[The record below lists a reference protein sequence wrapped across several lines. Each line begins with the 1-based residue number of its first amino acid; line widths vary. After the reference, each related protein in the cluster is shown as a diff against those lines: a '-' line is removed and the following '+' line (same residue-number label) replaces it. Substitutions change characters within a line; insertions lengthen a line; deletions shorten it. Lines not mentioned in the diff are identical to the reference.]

1 MTNSDIHQDKVRFC
15 GSQHNNVQQYIAR
28 SYDRIEVN
36 GVYIGVIESGTT
48 AQHAPVLVLL
58 HGFTG
63 SATSWGTLLDDL
75 AISGMRI
82 IALDLLG
89 HGQSDAPEDPQRY
102 RIEHC
107 QADLIGILQTLGIK
121 RGEAILLGYS
131 MGGRIAL
138 YCAFSYYFRALI
150 LESASPGLATF
161 AERAQRRA
169 NDDALAERIE
179 REGIEAFIDYW
190 EQLPLFASQRNLPI
204 AYRNAQRAQRLNNRA
219 HGLANSLRG
228 VGTAVQPSL
237 YQRLPELTLPVLLI
251 TGELD
256 SKFCTIGQR
265 MAQQLPQAQ
274 LQIVSDAGHT
284 VHLEQPERFAALV
297 QKFCTDQLC

>member
-1 MTNSDIHQDKVRFC
+1 MDNRDILEYRY
-15 GSQHNNVQQYIAR
+15 NNVQKSINR
-28 SYDRIEVN
+28 SYNRMEVN
-36 GVYIGVIESGTT
+36 GVHLGIIQSDVH

-75 AISGMRI
+75 ARPGMRI
-82 IALDLLG
+82 ITLDLLG
-89 HGQSDAPEDPQRY
+89 HGKSDAPEDPQRY
-102 RIEHC
+102 HIEHC
-107 QADLIGILQTLGIK
+107 QTDIIGLLQTLGIK
-121 RGEAILLGYS
+121 QREAILLGYS

-138 YCAFSYYFRALI
+138 YCAFSHYFRALI

-161 AERAQRRA
+161 TERAQRRA
-169 NDDALAERIE
+169 SDEALAERIE
-179 REGIEAFIDYW
+179 REGIEAFVDYW
-190 EQLPLFASQRNLPI
+190 EQLPLFASQRKLPI
-204 AYRNAQRAQRLNNRA
+204 EHRNAQRAQRLNNRV

-228 VGTAVQPSL
+228 IGTAVQPPL

-256 SKFCTIGQR
+256 GKFCTIGQR

-274 LQIVSDAGHT
+274 LQIVPDAGHT
-284 VHLEQPERFAALV
+284 VHLEQPERFATLVHQFCAAL
-297 QKFCTDQLC
+297 LC

>member
-1 MTNSDIHQDKVRFC
+1 MNNDNNREKVYFC
-15 GSQHNNVQQYIAR
+15 RPQHDNIQQCIAR
-28 SYDRIEVN
+28 SCDCIEVN
-36 GVYIGVIESGTT
+36 GVHIGIIESSTT
-48 AQHAPVLVLL
+48 AQNAPILVLL

-63 SATSWGTLLDDL
+63 SATSWGPLLNDL
-75 AISGMRI
+75 ATSGMHI

-107 QADLIGILQTLGIK
+107 QADIIGVLQKLGIK
-121 RGEAILLGYS
+121 QGEAILLGYS

-138 YCAFSYYFRALI
+138 YCAFSGYFRALI
-150 LESASPGLATF
+150 LESGSPGLATF
-161 AERAQRRA
+161 TERAQRHA
-169 NDDALAERIE
+169 SDEALAERIE
-179 REGIEAFIDYW
+179 REGVEAFIDYW

-204 AYRNAQRAQRLNNRA
+204 ERRNAQRAQRLTNRA

-228 VGTAVQPSL
+228 VGTAVQPPL

-265 MAQQLPQAQ
+265 MAQHLPQAQ
-274 LQIVSDAGHT
+274 LQVVPGAGHAI
-284 VHLEQPERFAALV
+284 HLEQPEHFVTLV
-297 QKFCTDQLC
+297 HKFCAARLC

>member
-1 MTNSDIHQDKVRFC
+1 MSNSITKGKVHFC
-15 GSQHNNVQQYIAR
+15 GYRSNNVQQSITQ

-36 GVYIGVIESGTT
+36 GVHIGVIQSAIQAE
-48 AQHAPVLVLL
+48 HAPVLVLL

-63 SATSWGTLLDDL
+63 SAASWDSLLNDL
-75 AISGMRI
+75 ARSDLRI

-89 HGQSDAPEDPQRY
+89 HGQSEAPEDPQRY
-102 RIEHC
+102 SIEHC
-107 QADLIGILQTLGIK
+107 QADIIGLLEMLDIK
-121 RGEAILLGYS
+121 QGEAILLGYS

>member
-1 MTNSDIHQDKVRFC
+1 MK
-15 GSQHNNVQQYIAR
+15 NNNIQNEAYFRDFQSNNIQQLITR

-36 GVYIGVIESGTT
+36 GIHLGIIQSGTT

-75 AISGMRI
+75 ARPGMRI
-82 IALDLLG
+82 LALDLLG

-102 RIEHC
+102 HIEHC
-107 QADLIGILQTLGIK
+107 QADIIGILQTLGIK

-138 YCAFSYYFRALI
+138 YCAFSNYFRALI

-161 AERAQRRA
+161 TERAQRRA
-169 NDDALAERIE
+169 SDEALAERIE
-179 REGIEAFIDYW
+179 NEGIEAFVDYW
-190 EQLPLFASQRNLPI
+190 EQLPLFASQRNLSI
-204 AYRNAQRAQRLNNRA
+204 DCRNAQRAQRLNNRV

-228 VGTAVQPSL
+228 VGTAVQPPL

-274 LQIVSDAGHT
+274 LRTVPGAGHA
-284 VHLEQPERFAALV
+284 VHLEQPERFTTLV
-297 QKFCTDQLC
+297 HQFCTALLC

>member
-1 MTNSDIHQDKVRFC
+1 MK
-15 GSQHNNVQQYIAR
+15 NNNIQNEAYFRDFQSNNIQQLITR

-36 GVYIGVIESGTT
+36 GVHLGVIQSGIQ

-75 AISGMRI
+75 ARSGMRI
-82 IALDLLG
+82 LALDLLG

-102 RIEHC
+102 HIEHC

-138 YCAFSYYFRALI
+138 YCAFSNYFRALI

-161 AERAQRRA
+161 TERAQRRA
-169 NDDALAERIE
+169 SDEALAERIE
-179 REGIEAFIDYW
+179 REGIEAFVNYW
-190 EQLPLFASQRNLPI
+190 EQLPLFASQCKLP
-204 AYRNAQRAQRLNNRA
+204 AECRNAQRAQRLNNRA

-228 VGTAVQPSL
+228 VGTAVQPPL
-237 YQRLPELTLPVLLI
+237 YQRLPELTLPALLI

-274 LQIVSDAGHT
+274 LQTVPGAGHA
-284 VHLEQPERFAALV
+284 VHLEQPERFATLV
-297 QKFCTDQLC
+297 HQFCTVLLC